1 VPQGHAF
8 AIMNPFRNRRSEEV
22 AEKLIVDLRTS
33 RCEQILLDLHS
44 EDSRTCSIMKENNRA
59 RLIWRE
65 DGSTSRVLVYHLP
78 ESESNLWITFG
89 RDPEIGFT
97 VTGVSLVR

>member
-1 VPQGHAF
+1 
-8 AIMNPFRNRRSEEV
+8 
-22 AEKLIVDLRTS
+22 
-33 RCEQILLDLHS
+33 
-44 EDSRTCSIMKENNRA
+44 MKENNRA